1 MNNMYISQWGGAI
14 LDKKLSFQ
22 MSKINRRIRSQNH
35 RFTSPI
41 YTLTTELGLYITE

>member
-1 MNNMYISQWGGAI
+1 MMNDMYISQWGGGAI

-22 MSKINRRIRSQNH
+22 MSKINRRIRSQNL

-41 YTLTTELGLYITE
+41 YTLTTEL